1 MAIVTIPFDY
11 DPLRDAHVIPICIE
25 DTDRNGY
32 LINRGWFE
40 AVVPIADPL
49 RALTRRVLKDVWC
62 VSEVAEKSLHAVW
75 GSHGDD
81 LGRNPSSRIW
91 SYAQWVALDIR
102 DGGRNARRR
111 EQALLSSLLRK
122 LRSTS
127 DVQTEVE
134 AEEYRRLLRE
144 YFDEHGVSDVNDALD
159 GWLYGSGWIEIAESV
174 DKNPKAVTRRFWRWF
189 NKALKD
195 LNLR

>member
-11 DPLRDAHVIPICIE
+11 DPFRDAHVIPICIE
-25 DTDRNGY
+25 DTDRNG
-32 LINRGWFE
+32 LPINRGWLE

-62 VSEVAEKSLHAVW
+62 VSEVAEKSVHGVW
-75 GSHGDD
+75 GSHGED

-91 SYAQWVALDIR
+91 SYAQWAALDIR

-111 EQALLSSLLRK
+111 EQALLASLTRK

-134 AEEYRRLLRE
+134 AEELRRILRE
-144 YFDEHGVSDVNDALD
+144 HFEEQGVEHINEMLD
-159 GWLYGSGWIEIAESV
+159 MWLHGNGWKDIARQVGKS
-174 DKNPKAVTRRFWRWF
+174 PKAATKDFWRWF
-189 NKALKD
+189 NRALA
-195 LNLR
+195 RPSHP

>member
-11 DPLRDAHVIPICIE
+11 DSFRDAHVIPICIE
-25 DTDRNGY
+25 DTDRNG
-32 LINRGWFE
+32 LRINRGWLE

-62 VSEVAEKSLHAVW
+62 VSEVADKSVQAVW

-91 SYAQWVALDIR
+91 AHAQWIALNIR

-111 EQALLSSLLRK
+111 EQVLLGSVLRK
-122 LRSTS
+122 LRSSS
-127 DVQTEVE
+127 DVHAEVE
-134 AEEYRRLLRE
+134 AEEFRQILRE
-144 YFDEHGVSDVNDALD
+144 YFEAQDVPHVNEALD
-159 GWLYGSGWIEIAESV
+159 MWLYGNGWKEIAGQIG
-174 DKNPKAVTRRFWRWF
+174 KNPKAATRDFWRWF
-189 NKALKD
+189 NKALED

>member
-11 DPLRDAHVIPICIE
+11 DPLRDALVIPICIN
-25 DTDRNGY
+25 DTDRNG
-32 LINRGWFE
+32 LPINRGWLE

-62 VSEVAEKSLHAVW
+62 VSEVAEKSVHAVW
-75 GSHGDD
+75 GSHGDE

-91 SYAQWVALDIR
+91 SYAQWAALDLR

-111 EQALLSSLLRK
+111 EQALLASLVRK
-122 LRSTS
+122 LRSAS
-127 DVQTEVE
+127 DVQTEAE

-144 YFDEHGVSDVNDALD
+144 YFDEHDVPDVNDSLD
-159 GWLYGSGWIEIAESV
+159 MWLYGIPWIEIGERV
-174 DKNPKAVTRRFWRWF
+174 DQNPKAVTRRFWRWF
-189 NKALKD
+189 NKALED
-195 LNLR
+195 LKLR